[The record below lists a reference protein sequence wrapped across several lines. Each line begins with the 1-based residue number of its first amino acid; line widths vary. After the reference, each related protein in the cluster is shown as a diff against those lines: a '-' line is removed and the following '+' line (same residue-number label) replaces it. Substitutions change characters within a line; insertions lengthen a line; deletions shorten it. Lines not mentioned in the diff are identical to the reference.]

1 MTAYIPLPSTL
12 VPGSIVWAYV
22 RDSGGP
28 SQERSIDQQK
38 AEIKVYCHHHNL
50 VLKMIFGDEACSGKT
65 TSGRNQFNEM
75 IDLSESEVIRP
86 AGILIWNYARFARD
100 LDDSQFY
107 KATLRKRGIFIHS
120 LTDPIP
126 EGPYGKIAEVLLDIA
141 NEEKKR
147 QASRDAS
154 RGLRQLVEKYGCVP
168 GVPPRGFMRE
178 RVELGFRR
186 DHTPRIAHR
195 WIPDPEWIPRIQKA
209 FQMRA
214 AGFTLEEIQAPT
226 QLFGTL
232 NSYTTFWS
240 KPLYRGILHYG
251 DLVVENYCQA
261 MIDEETWTRVQD
273 ITRRNKNRM
282 HIKSTYAH
290 PRRVRSSYMLSGL
303 AKCARCDS
311 LLYGQRSVQR
321 NGNIIDSYRCTKG
334 RHKEKCD
341 LQRIPA
347 KFFEEEIL
355 HAILECLRPYR
366 YLEICARANDSFSVL
381 LEEQG
386 KQHKKLQDEISNV
399 RTKID
404 NLTMAIASG
413 GYSRSLLNHLS
424 ILEKQEVDLLTQI
437 ERLKTV
443 NVRNPMSYSE
453 DTLTSYA
460 QQLSEKLK
468 TGDLKILKRVL
479 QALIYEILV
488 DRQNKE
494 VICQITM
501 YAGAGNHQ
509 DKNYLHKMRITF
521 PIRKTP

>member
-1 MTAYIPLPSTL
+1 
-12 VPGSIVWAYV
+12 
-22 RDSGGP
+22 
-28 SQERSIDQQK
+28 
-38 AEIKVYCHHHNL
+38 
-50 VLKMIFGDEACSGKT
+50 MIFGDEACSGKT
-65 TSGRNQFNEM
+65 TAGRNQFNEM
-75 IDLSESEVIRP
+75 IDLSESELIRP
-86 AGILIWNYARFARD
+86 AGILIWNYVRFARD

-107 KATLRKRGIFIHS
+107 KATLRKRGIIIHS

-126 EGPYGKIAEVLLDIA
+126 EGPYGKIVEVLLDIA

-168 GVPPRGFMRE
+168 GTPPRGFMRE

-186 DHTPRIAHR
+186 DHTPRIGHR

-214 AGFTLEEIQAPT
+214 SGFPLEEIRDET
-226 QLFGTL
+226 HLFGSL

-240 KPLYRGILHYG
+240 KPLYRGILQYG
-251 DLVVENYCQA
+251 DLVIENYCEA

-273 ITRRNKNRM
+273 ITRQYKNHSHM
-282 HIKSTYAH
+282 KSTYAH
-290 PRRVRSSYMLSGL
+290 PRRVHSSYMLSGL
-303 AKCARCDS
+303 AKCARCGS
-311 LLYGQRSVQR
+311 MLYGQRSAQR
-321 NGNIIDSYRCTKG
+321 NGKAMESYRCTKG

-347 KFFEEEIL
+347 EIFEEEIL
-355 HAILECLRPYR
+355 HAILECLRPHR
-366 YLEICARANDSFSVL
+366 YLEICTTTNDSYSVL

-404 NLTMAIASG
+404 NLTMAIAAG
-413 GYSRSLLNHLS
+413 GHSRSLLDRLS
-424 ILEKQEVDLLTQI
+424 ILEEREVTILAQI

-453 DTLTSYA
+453 NTLTSYA

-468 TGDLKILKRVL
+468 TGDLNIIKRVL

-501 YAGAGNHQ
+501 YAGAGNHR
-509 DKNYLHKMRITF
+509 DKNYLHKMRISF
-521 PIRKTP
+521 PVRKTP